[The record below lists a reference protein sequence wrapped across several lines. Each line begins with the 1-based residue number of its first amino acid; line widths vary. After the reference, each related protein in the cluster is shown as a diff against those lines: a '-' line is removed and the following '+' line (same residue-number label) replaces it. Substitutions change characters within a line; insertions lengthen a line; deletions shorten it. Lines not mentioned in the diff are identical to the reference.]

1 MIIYKCAKDYIGSCT
16 TIDAQIAA
24 IEQIQTA
31 LLMQALTSI
40 ESAVSSGETISQYSL
55 NDGQTIIS
63 ASYRSA
69 SEIKRD
75 YQNYEYL
82 KNMLRNN
89 KNGRMVRLVDHKSF
103 YPNGGF

>member
-24 IEQIQTA
+24 IEQIQMA
-31 LLMQALTSI
+31 LLTQALAGI
-40 ESAVSSGETISQYSL
+40 ESAVSNGESISQYSL

-69 SEIKRD
+69 SEIKKD
-75 YQNYEYL
+75 YENYGYIL
-82 KNMLRNN
+82 NMLRNN
-89 KNGRMVRLVDHKSF
+89 KHGRVVRLVDHKSF
-103 YPNGGF
+103 YHNGGF

>member
-1 MIIYKCAKDYIGSCT
+1 MAIYKCAKDYIGSCT
-16 TIDAQIAA
+16 TIDQQIAA
-24 IEQIQTA
+24 IEQIQMA
-31 LLMQALTSI
+31 LLTQALTSI
-40 ESAVSSGETISQYSL
+40 ETSVANGESISQYSL

-75 YQNYEYL
+75 YENYEYL

-89 KNGRMVRLVDHKSF
+89 KSGRMVRLVDHKSF
-103 YPNGGF
+103 YHGGF